1 VFKTLKNKSGVYL
14 DSTPLYNS
22 RIVNTYIK
30 YIKKCYEHINILE
43 LLEYAKMEQYE
54 VEDQNHWF
62 TQEQINLFH
71 EKLTAMTGASNISR
85 EAGRYAASPESIGV
99 MRQYVLGMI
108 NPYQAYERA
117 GKLVSQ
123 FSRSSTYETKKINSK
138 KIEIVVTP
146 KEGVQEQPFQ
156 CENRIGQFEAISLG
170 FNNSFPRI
178 DHTEC
183 IFKGGECCRYV
194 IEWENN
200 VSYLLKRTRN
210 IIAAILIIITII
222 LMFIYPVDMNVY
234 FIPEMIATLLIIN
247 YLIDR
252 QTQKELKN
260 SINNLEH
267 SRDDLIQQMEIN
279 YNNSLMV
286 HEIGSTINKY
296 LSIDE
301 ILNNVTQI
309 LEKRLGY
316 DRCLIMFANKERTRL
331 VFKDGFGYDS
341 KQLNIIKAT
350 EFDLTKPESKG
361 IFITS
366 FREQKPYLIN
376 DINTITKKL
385 SKRSLQFVKEM
396 GSQSFICCPILSD
409 KKSVGIL
416 TVDNFKTKRTLIES
430 DLSLLMGIASVL
442 GISIRNAELH
452 EQRNRQLKSILKA
465 LAASIDARDPY
476 TAGHS
481 EKVTEYAVGICK
493 EMNMPSDFTEVVA
506 VAASLH
512 DYGKI
517 GISDDLL
524 KKKGALTN
532 HEYEV
537 IKTHSVKTRHILEK
551 IEFHGQYS
559 QIPQIAEAHHE
570 KLDGSGYP
578 HGLKGNEIPI
588 GARIIAVAD
597 FFDAITSKR
606 LYRDPIPVPEAIDML
621 RQESD
626 VHFSRD
632 IVEAFINYYNV
643 SNNLTAHV

>member
-1 VFKTLKNKSGVYL
+1 L
-14 DSTPLYNS
+14 DSLPLYNS

-30 YIKKCYEHINILE
+30 YIRKCYEHINIHE

-62 TQEQINLFH
+62 TQEKIDLFH
-71 EKLTAMTGASNISR
+71 KKLKEMTGSVNIAR
-85 EAGRYAASPESIGV
+85 EAGRYVASPESIGV
-99 MRQYVLGMI
+99 MRQYVLGMA
-108 NPYQAYERA
+108 NPSTAYKLI
-117 GKLVSQ
+117 GKVASQ
-123 FSRSSTYETKKINSK
+123 FSRSSTYESKEINSK
-138 KIEIVVTP
+138 KIEIIVTP
-146 KEGVQEQPFQ
+146 KEGVQEQPYQ
-156 CENRIGQFEAISLG
+156 CENRMGQFEAISLA
-170 FNNSFPRI
+170 FNNTFPRI
-178 DHTEC
+178 NHTEC
-183 IFKGGECCRYV
+183 IFQGGECCRYE

-200 VSYLLKRTRN
+200 ISYLLKRTRN
-210 IIAAILIIITII
+210 IIAAILILITII
-222 LMFIYPVDMNVY
+222 LMFVYPINMNLY

-247 YLIDR
+247 YLSDR
-252 QTQKELKN
+252 QTKKELKN

-296 LSIDE
+296 MSIDE

-331 VFKDGFGYDS
+331 IFKNGFGYDS
-341 KQLNIIKAT
+341 KQLNIIQST

-361 IFITS
+361 VFVTS

-376 DINTITKKL
+376 DINKITKKL
-385 SKRSLQFVKEM
+385 SKRSLQFVNAM

-430 DLSLLMGIASVL
+430 DLRLLMGIASVL

-524 KKKGALTN
+524 KKKGALTD

-551 IEFHGQYS
+551 IDFHGQYS

-578 HGLKGNEIPI
+578 RGLRGNEIPM

-606 LYRDPIPVPEAIDML
+606 IYRDPIPVPEAIDML

-626 VHFSRD
+626 VHFSRE
-632 IVEAFINYYNV
+632 IVEAFISYYKV
-643 SNNLTAHV
+643 TSNLAVQM

>member
-1 VFKTLKNKSGVYL
+1 VDYL
-14 DSTPLYNS
+14 DPTPLYNS
-22 RIVNTYIK
+22 RIINTYIK
-30 YIKKCYEHINILE
+30 YIKKCYEHVSINK
-43 LLEYAKMEQYE
+43 LLEYAQMEQYE

-62 TQEQINLFH
+62 TQDQVNLFH
-71 EKLTAMTGASNISR
+71 ERLSEMTGASNISR
-85 EAGRYAASPESIGV
+85 EAGRYSTSPESIGV

-108 NPYQAYERA
+108 NPYQAYALA
-117 GKLVSQ
+117 GKLASQ
-123 FSRSSTYETKKINSK
+123 FSRSATYETKKINSK

-170 FNNSFPRI
+170 FNNTVPRI
-178 DHTEC
+178 DHSEC

-200 VSYLLKRTRN
+200 LSYLLKRTRN
-210 IIAAILIIITII
+210 IIAAILAVVTII
-222 LMFIYPVDMNVY
+222 LMFIYPMDMNVY
-234 FIPEMIATLLIIN
+234 FIPEMLATVLIIN
-247 YLIDR
+247 YLSDM
-252 QTQKELKN
+252 QTKRELKN
-260 SINNLEH
+260 SINNLEQ

-286 HEIGSTINKY
+286 HEIGNTINQY
-296 LSIDE
+296 ISTDE
-301 ILNNVTQI
+301 IFKQVTQI

-316 DRCLIMFANKERTRL
+316 DRCLIMFANAEKTRL
-331 VFKDGFGYDS
+331 VFKAGFGYDPR
-341 KQLNIIKAT
+341 QLNIIKVT
-350 EFDLTKPESKG
+350 EFDLTKPESRG
-361 IFITS
+361 IFVAC

-376 DINTITKKL
+376 NVNIITKRL
-385 SKRSLQFVKEM
+385 SRRSLEFLKDM

-416 TVDNFKTKRTLIES
+416 TVDNFKTQRTLIES
-430 DLSLLMGIASVL
+430 DLRLLMGIASVL
-442 GISIRNAELH
+442 GVSIRNAELH

-481 EKVTEYAVGICK
+481 EKVTEYAVGICR
-493 EMNMPSDFTEVVA
+493 EMNMPSDYTEVVA

-524 KKKGALTN
+524 KKKGALTD

-551 IEFHGQYS
+551 IDFHGQYR

-578 HGLKGNEIPI
+578 RGLKGDEIPI
-588 GARIIAVAD
+588 GSRIIAVAD

-606 LYRDPIPVPEAIDML
+606 LYRDPIPVPEAIEML

-626 VHFSRD
+626 VHFSRE
-632 IVEAFINYYNV
+632 IVEAFIHYYTAT
-643 SNNLTAHV
+643 NNLAVQV